1 MSDAGK
7 SKARFAGLFGN
18 QSSRCCCKTPD
29 APKDGDSEKEP
40 VQQAEARMLKTEA
53 ALKEP
58 QAREM
63 KTRAETC
70 ADSGRTTA
78 T

>member
-7 SKARFAGLFGN
+7 SKARYAALFGDK
-18 QSSRCCCKTPD
+18 SSRCCCKTPY

-40 VQQAEARMLKTEA
+40 VQQAEARKLKTETT
-53 ALKEP
+53 LEKSQTGET
-58 QAREM
+58 
-63 KTRAETC
+63 KKRAETC
-70 ADSGRTTA
+70 ADSEKTTA